1 MVENKKLENETNEE
15 KVPETVQNEFM
26 LQLEDE
32 SKLAELKNSII
43 EKYYGDSFNTELWK
57 FGQSLTVEQLNDLAK
72 GDLQVYGKEGVYPQ
86 LTQDQA
92 ILYKDFRDAQ
102 KIKAQRAPEPQFDY
116 DTGVKN
122 KLLRFNLA
130 NADTQNEKELVLNSV
145 VGEGNWATAGAINNI
160 KFAPSG
166 GVWNSGKLC
175 LYGVKNS

>member
-102 KIKAQRAPEPQFDY
+102 KVKA
-116 DTGVKN
+116 T
-122 KLLRFNLA
+122 
-130 NADTQNEKELVLNSV
+130 ELVRKK
-145 VGEGNWATAGAINNI
+145 W
-160 KFAPSG
+160 
-166 GVWNSGKLC
+166 
-175 LYGVKNS
+175 